1 MVTQK
6 PHRNKHFL
14 ITQTSCNGF
23 RGRVSQVRILPGP
36 LLDSLEIF
44 GITRTP
50 TSDHFPTTA
59 SSTVTEPNLHRT
71 LWSRSS
77 FYGAPREASG
87 ICGLWSC
94 VVSRAN
100 LEFLQWAWQLVFTY
114 PTGSAYVLL
123 DCGMAYVFDGA
134 NAANAYVKLL
144 AHVDD
149 S

>member
-1 MVTQK
+1 VHK
-6 PHRNKHFL
+6 SHRNGL
-14 ITQTSCNGF
+14 SLASQSGSDGF

-50 TSDHFPTTA
+50 SSDHIPTTA
-59 SSTVTEPNLHRT
+59 SSTVTESNLHRT
-71 LWSRSS
+71 LWSRPSN
-77 FYGAPREASG
+77 YGAPREASG

-100 LEFLQWAWQLVFTY
+100 LEFLQWVWQLVFTY
-114 PTGSAYVLL
+114 PTSAAYGLL
-123 DCGMAYVFDGA
+123 NCRMAYVFDGA

-144 AHVDD
+144 AHIDD

>member
-1 MVTQK
+1 M
-6 PHRNKHFL
+6 
-14 ITQTSCNGF
+14 
-23 RGRVSQVRILPGP
+23 
-36 LLDSLEIF
+36 
-44 GITRTP
+44 
-50 TSDHFPTTA
+50 
-59 SSTVTEPNLHRT
+59 HRT

-77 FYGAPREASG
+77 YYGAPREASG

-114 PTGSAYVLL
+114 PTSAAYGLL
-123 DCGMAYVFDGA
+123 NCRMAYVFDGP